1 MKTSITSLL
10 CFVLLLASAA
20 MASPIPFTGVYTQNF
35 DSMGTTGTTAPAGW
49 TVYSLSGSHE
59 DFSFWTAAG
68 GYVTHLPSDTPTAI
82 NVGPTGADVLS
93 AVAITAV
100 TGPTTQKGTGAYN
113 LGLSASSSDRALG
126 SSPSG
131 NAGTELEL
139 DLTNNTG
146 ADMNSFNISYDIRR
160 FTTTTDNNTGYDAG
174 PDKGIEE
181 LPGYWLFCSLDG
193 GATWTN
199 VSSLDPTLA
208 GPGGIIVPNTVGVT
222 NVPVTTVTLGSAW
235 ANGAN
240 LSLRWFDDNA
250 ESPSPDQILGLDNL
264 TMSNTPEP
272 ATMSLLVL
280 SALAMLRKRSRK

>member
-1 MKTSITSLL
+1 MG
-10 CFVLLLASAA
+10 
-20 MASPIPFTGVYTQNF
+20 SPISFTGSYIQNF
-35 DSMGTTGTTAPAGW
+35 DSMGTTGTAAPAGW

-59 DFSFWTAAG
+59 DFSFWTPTN

-100 TGPTTQKGTGAYN
+100 TGPTTSKGTGGYN
-113 LGLSASSSDRALG
+113 FGLSTSSTDRALG

-146 ADMNSFNISYDIRR
+146 AAVNSFNISYDIRR
-160 FTTTTDNNTGYDAG
+160 FTTTADNNTGYDAG

-181 LPGYWLFCSLDG
+181 LPGYWLFYSLDG
-193 GATWTN
+193 GATFTN
-199 VSSLDPTLA
+199 VASLDPTLA

-222 NVPVTTVTLGSAW
+222 NVPQTTVTLGGAW
-235 ANGAN
+235 ANGGN
-240 LSLRWFDDNA
+240 LTLRWFDDNA
-250 ESPSPDQILGLDNL
+250 ESPSPDQILGLDNVVV
-264 TMSNTPEP
+264 SQTPEP
-272 ATMSLLVL
+272 ATMSLLAL
-280 SALAMLRKRSRK
+280 GALAILRKRNAK